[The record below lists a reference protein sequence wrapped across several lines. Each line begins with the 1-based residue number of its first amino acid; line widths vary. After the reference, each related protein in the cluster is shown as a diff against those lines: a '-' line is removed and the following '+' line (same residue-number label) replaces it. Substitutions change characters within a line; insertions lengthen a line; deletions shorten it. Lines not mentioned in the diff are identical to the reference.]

1 MEITDGPDY
10 ECAWPIDE
18 KQNELIKKFIPNLIN
33 VVLHGNEDELDFALS
48 EAAFSSLLG
57 ACYRVILSKLI
68 QILAFKQNEEISLRC
83 WRLLRACSCNTH
95 SRLQNVRVDYF
106 HLSEIL
112 ISQLLAP
119 YESIKLHPNSKSEE
133 QCNGA
138 TIKTEI
144 GETKNEDKVEVKSEF
159 MDQTDI
165 FNIHMNEE
173 KVYKLQADNE
183 QDGDIEVRS
192 EVSPYFASPVD
203 WKHVDDLC
211 DTIGNLATSNG
222 YFQKECIFHITR
234 RLQRFFNGRR
244 VSIER
249 DFRYISRAVRGL
261 IALGEFAFREFIPFI
276 YKFNVDDVPESFWND
291 FSLSAVFIKGPDDIF
306 LYEWLEYLC
315 GADKLQPFLL
325 YYAQYYEKFLTMRFL
340 RRKMGTFK
348 IYSKPGVRRLE
359 WNTLA
364 AAMCHGDDPN
374 KALRPKPKINE
385 VFPDLVSPNLQL
397 NRAGNIRFKFAGCRP
412 VIIKSKMPTNA
423 TISNSES
430 NSLGI
435 LHRHNDILIAR
446 RKLYKPLTN
455 ERRIVPLS
463 SYYYLKI

>member
-1 MEITDGPDY
+1 MV
-10 ECAWPIDE
+10 
-18 KQNELIKKFIPNLIN
+18 LKK
-33 VVLHGNEDELDFALS
+33 
-48 EAAFSSLLG
+48 
-57 ACYRVILSKLI
+57 
-68 QILAFKQNEEISLRC
+68 
-83 WRLLRACSCNTH
+83 
-95 SRLQNVRVDYF
+95 
-106 HLSEIL
+106 
-112 ISQLLAP
+112 
-119 YESIKLHPNSKSEE
+119 
-133 QCNGA
+133 
-138 TIKTEI
+138 
-144 GETKNEDKVEVKSEF
+144 
-159 MDQTDI
+159 
-165 FNIHMNEE
+165 
-173 KVYKLQADNE
+173 
-183 QDGDIEVRS
+183 
-192 EVSPYFASPVD
+192 
-203 WKHVDDLC
+203 
-211 DTIGNLATSNG
+211 
-222 YFQKECIFHITR
+222 
-234 RLQRFFNGRR
+234 
-244 VSIER
+244 
-249 DFRYISRAVRGL
+249 YIYL
-261 IALGEFAFREFIPFI
+261 
-276 YKFNVDDVPESFWND
+276 K
-291 FSLSAVFIKGPDDIF
+291 LSAVFIKGPDDIF

-325 YYAQYYEKFLTMRFL
+325 YYARMYLFIVICYCLLTFYAIEYYEKFLTMRFL